1 MECVSQGLAG
11 SPSGMESPLSELT
24 LAHRMAMQANRSLA
38 PKIDRY
44 PWGAL
49 IRFAPSGP
57 DQRLSGQ
64 WKLWKNLR
72 RTPVGKDPTQ
82 PGLHALVHISLR
94 RTFHWLTFPLPFNFH
109 CYLQFLLLIW
119 SARTSCNCCA
129 SFHFFLPEGW
139 PSCWLLL
146 CRPGTSCG
154 SLEPCGQ
161 NNLLLI
167 NCAGQAKRLGR
178 GSRGGCQV
186 IIKGVKDIN
195 VLVLHM
201 YHEGWKVCLG
211 QTWLTP
217 GKAEG
222 LLQIT
227 FL

>member
-82 PGLHALVHISLR
+82 PGLHALARISLR

-119 SARTSCNCCA
+119 SASTSCNCCA
-129 SFHFFLPEGW
+129 SFHFFLPAYCAG
-139 PSCWLLL
+139 PAL
-146 CRPGTSCG
+146 PVGH
-154 SLEPCGQ
+154 LEPCGQ

-167 NCAGQAKRLGR
+167 NFAGQAKRLGR
-178 GSRGGCQV
+178 GSGSGRQV

-195 VLVLHM
+195 ALVLRM

-211 QTWLTP
+211 QKWLSP

-222 LLQIT
+222 LLKIT
-227 FL
+227 FF